1 MNNTANVIEGN
12 SEKKPNSS
20 EGVNESTSQEQTVKA
35 TEPKTKKM
43 EVHHHPSRKSGENKK
58 FKEYFL
64 EFLMIFL
71 AVTMGFFAEGIRES
85 VSDHSKEKEYI
96 LSLVQDL
103 RDDTSSISKTVN
115 QLTNA
120 SKILD
125 TMLIQLKNGTPDPA
139 VLDRIISSHFWTYAG
154 YSYNNRTVQQLKN
167 SGNFRLL
174 RNEAV
179 ADSILQYDNLV
190 NTIIIA
196 QWNDLKNTMYAYKDA
211 EMRVIAY
218 QQLDKASSWH
228 YTIDFND
235 SVLVAG
241 TKKSL
246 ATNDAQLISLYY
258 NRLFIHATLL
268 HLFISNL
275 DYSKVRAERLI
286 IFITEQYRL

>member
-1 MNNTANVIEGN
+1 
-12 SEKKPNSS
+12 
-20 EGVNESTSQEQTVKA
+20 
-35 TEPKTKKM
+35 M
-43 EVHHHPSRKSGENKK
+43 EVHHHPHVEKK
-58 FKEYFL
+58 NFKEYFL

-115 QLTNA
+115 QLIDA

-139 VLDRIISSHFWTYAG
+139 VLNRIISSHFWTYAG

-179 ADSILQYDNLV
+179 ADSILQYDNFV
-190 NTIIIA
+190 TTIIIA

-211 EMRVIAY
+211 ETRVIAY
-218 QQLDKASSWH
+218 QQLYKASSWH

-286 IFITEQYRL
+286 IFITKQYRL